1 MISTV
6 PFCLILSGGFCDF
19 TLFINTQYL
28 PQRLSNLTEIIGFPT
43 DVEKES
49 ASGSGVMLDKIKTA
63 NE

>member
-1 MISTV
+1 V
-6 PFCLILSGGFCDF
+6 ILHSK
-19 TLFINTQYL
+19 NTQYL

-43 DVEKES
+43 DIEKES